1 MRLGDVVERVAPRA
15 FRSVLECLLAAKGS
29 ARGAVRS
36 TGTAAPSFRHEHA
49 FTSIAA
55 QIFADARE
63 VCFFARIR
71 TRGRNVRRLFK
82 MHDSQ
87 TSTRELYD
95 RHVIPTYGRFD
106 LRLARGRG
114 CEVWDEEGK
123 RYLDFGAGIAVTS
136 IGHAHPRVV
145 RVLQE
150 QVATLVHT
158 SNLYYTRPQAL
169 LAQRLTRL
177 VGAGGKVFFCNSGAE
192 ANEALYKLARK
203 FGNEGEDASNV
214 QGSAAVPRIGIVT
227 MIGSFHGRTLAGI
240 SATGQEKVKKGFEPM
255 VEGFRH
261 VPFNDIAALR
271 AAVEV
276 PGTVAVL
283 TEPVQGESGVHPAS
297 AEFLRTARK
306 LCDERDLLLMFDEV
320 QCGLGRTG
328 EWCGWKSIAP
338 DVMPDAV
345 SWAKGIAGGFPLGAI
360 WVNER
365 AVAQKDGT
373 VKKLC
378 DLLGPGTHGT
388 TFGGTPLVCAG
399 ANEVLAVIEEEG
411 MLANATAL
419 GAYALT
425 VLRAIPSPLIAE
437 VRGLGLMIGIELA
450 ADFAQRAKL
459 SEGKS
464 PALFLVEKL
473 HDAGLL
479 TIPSG
484 THAIRWLPALNVKRE
499 EVNEAA
505 AILARVLG
513 AV

>member
-1 MRLGDVVERVAPRA
+1 
-15 FRSVLECLLAAKGS
+15 
-29 ARGAVRS
+29 
-36 TGTAAPSFRHEHA
+36 
-49 FTSIAA
+49 
-55 QIFADARE
+55 
-63 VCFFARIR
+63 
-71 TRGRNVRRLFK
+71 

-87 TSTRELYD
+87 LSTRELYD
-95 RHVIPTYGRFD
+95 RYVIPTYGRFD
-106 LRLARGRG
+106 LRLARGQG
-114 CEVWDEEGK
+114 CEVWDEDGK

-158 SNLYYTRPQAL
+158 SNLYFTRPQAV
-169 LAQRLTRL
+169 LAERLVRL

-203 FGNEGEDASNV
+203 FGNEGALPPPKHSVGEFV
-214 QGSAAVPRIGIVT
+214 QPCTSRNGIVT
-227 MIGSFHGRTLAGI
+227 MLGSFHGRTLAGI
-240 SATGQEKVKKGFEPM
+240 AATGQEKVKKGFEPM

-261 VPFNDIAALR
+261 VAFNDIAALQ
-271 AAVEV
+271 AAVDV

-283 TEPVQGESGVHPAS
+283 IEPVQGEIGVLPAT
-297 AEFLRTARK
+297 AGFLRAARR

-365 AVAQKDGT
+365 EVKLKDGT
-373 VKKLC
+373 AKKLC

-399 ANEVLAVIEEEG
+399 ANEVLSVIEEEG
-411 MLANATAL
+411 MLENAKSV
-419 GAYALT
+419 GAHALT
-425 VLRAIPSPLIAE
+425 VLRGIASPLIQE
-437 VRGLGLMIGIELA
+437 VRGLGLMLGIELVP
-450 ADFAQRAKL
+450 DFSERVKL
-459 SEGKS
+459 PEGKAPS
-464 PALFLVEKL
+464 LWLVERL
-473 HDAGLL
+473 HEAGLL
-479 TIPSG
+479 TIPSA
-484 THAIRWLPALNVKRE
+484 THALRWLPALNVKRE
-499 EVNEAA
+499 EIDEAA
-505 AILARVLG
+505 AILTRVLG
-513 AV
+513 AM